1 VRELLRLA
9 PALFSFAACGSSPSP
24 SLLLVT
30 LDTVR
35 ADRLG
40 SYGSARGLTPY
51 LDRFASESIRFE
63 DVTCQTPLT
72 TPSHA
77 SILTG
82 LLPSRHGI
90 RNNESFRLSESMA
103 TLATVL
109 RASGY
114 RTAAFIGAFPLA
126 SRFGLARGFDVYD
139 EEFLRRS
146 PRQERSAAEV
156 LAAAGRFIQ
165 EDAPR
170 DAPFFV
176 WIHLFDAHTPYE
188 PPAPFRDRFPD
199 DAYGGEIAYI
209 DDALGK
215 FLERI
220 PREDVIVSVLSD
232 HGEGLGEHG
241 EQTHGALLYEST
253 IRVPWIVR
261 LPGSRFAGTSIGTPV
276 RTIDVAPT
284 LLGLLKAPPLPDP
297 DGHDLSP
304 FLERGDVPSLSAYS
318 ESLYLHLLLGWGE
331 LSSLKRGALKVV
343 VGPAGTELYDL
354 DRDPGETDDIA
365 ADRREDAEKLLEELG
380 TIERS
385 SPAKVAEP
393 DPETAERLEAL
404 GYVTGSTRPDGREMD
419 PRAGMLIWR
428 EIETGTSLLARD
440 RAAARKHFERAL
452 ELDPWNGLALKSL
465 GDLALGE
472 GEAERAHEIFEAAVA
487 SGFFHPDLDLSR
499 ARTFLLLGR
508 LDEASALVDRFL
520 AGRPDSADALVV
532 KGRVLRAQGRREEAA
547 AELRRALEY
556 APEHAHGLNELGST
570 LAELGRREEARAAFE
585 RAIAAAPLAPEPRRN
600 LARLVDGANA
610 ERLRREA
617 IELDPGY
624 AEARIDLARQ
634 LAETGRAAEA
644 AAEIEA
650 AFRLRPDDPQAL
662 FIAARVAELQGRNES
677 ARRLYERFLRVAPAE
692 MSEAREMARGRL
704 AALRAKP

>member
-9 PALFSFAACGSSPSP
+9 PALFSLAACGSSPPP

-90 RNNESFRLSESMA
+90 RNNESFRLSESTG

-109 RASGY
+109 STSGY

-139 EEFLRRS
+139 EEFLRDS
-146 PRQERSAAEV
+146 FRQERSADEV
-156 LAAAGRFIQ
+156 LAAAERFL
-165 EDAPR
+165 R
-170 DAPFFV
+170 DGVSVEEPFFV
-176 WIHLFDAHTPYE
+176 WVHLFDAHTPYD
-188 PPAPFRDRFPD
+188 PPTAFRDRFPD

-209 DDALGK
+209 DEALGK
-215 FLERI
+215 FLERL
-220 PREDVIVSVLSD
+220 PRNDVVVSVLSD

-253 IRVPWIVR
+253 IRVPWMVR
-261 LPGSRFAGTSIGTPV
+261 LPGRRLAGTAIEARV
-276 RTIDVAPT
+276 RAVDVAPT
-284 LLGLLKAPPLPDP
+284 LLGLLKAPGLPDV
-297 DGHDLSP
+297 DGADLSP
-304 FLERGDVPSLSAYS
+304 FLESRDVPALSAYS
-318 ESLYLHLLLGWGE
+318 ESLYLHLLLGWGK
-331 LSSLKRGALKVV
+331 LLSLKRGDLKVV
-343 VGPAGTELYDL
+343 AGPAEAELFDVAS
-354 DRDPGETDDIA
+354 DPDEAVNLA
-365 ADRREDAEKLLEELG
+365 ADRREDAEKLLGELG
-380 TIERS
+380 KLDRPPGEAGT
-385 SPAKVAEP
+385 P
-393 DPETAERLEAL
+393 DAETAERLAAL
-404 GYVTGSTRPDGREMD
+404 GYVTGSTRPSGREMD
-419 PRAGMLIWR
+419 PRAGMPIWR
-428 EIETGTSLLARD
+428 ELETGTSLLTRD

-465 GDLALGE
+465 GDLSLAE
-472 GEAERAHEIFEAAVA
+472 GKPERAREHFEAAVA
-487 SGFFHPDLDLSR
+487 SGFSHPDLDLSR
-499 ARTFLLLGR
+499 ARALYLLGR
-508 LDEASALVDRFL
+508 LDEALALADGFL

-532 KGRVLRAQGRREEAA
+532 KARVLRAQGRREEAA
-547 AELRRALEY
+547 AELELALESE
-556 APEHAHGLNELGST
+556 PEQAHALNELGST

-617 IELDPGY
+617 IQLQPDY
-624 AEARIDLARQ
+624 SEARVDLARQ
-634 LAETGRAAEA
+634 LAETGRLAEA
-644 AAEIEA
+644 ATQIEEA
-650 AFRLRPDDPQAL
+650 LRDLPDDPEAL
-662 FIAARVAELQGRNES
+662 FVAARVAELQGMNES

-692 MSEAREMARGRL
+692 MREAREMARRRL
-704 AALRAKP
+704 TGLR